1 MEQTFLMM
9 KKLGKRWLNVFKKNY
24 FVLVLLLG
32 LAIFLTGCQTLQK
45 VNEFSAASVLPQ
57 DADLYVRLPVKT
69 NSALCKTLLKA
80 YMPDLDESAQEKL
93 VVSAN
98 TIFAAVKT
106 EENGKKS
113 VNIAVEGKF
122 PFYTNFVLTDKNG
135 WSKANKKEGNIKYT
149 YYVHDTGFQL
159 AIPTGNIALLSSTS
173 VLPMLQAC
181 ENNVMNNIYGV
192 EEVSKREA
200 LLTSNIDSAAF
211 YSENPKVFIKSII
224 GLDFSFGIAE
234 AGGVLTTKGVNE
246 NSDLEYNLD
255 LDLVLSEPRG
265 IKATTFIVK
274 TLFSAISKDIVIEQ
288 KGEDTLSCKN
298 ITVSENSVL
307 SLVMGK

>member
-1 MEQTFLMM
+1 M
-9 KKLGKRWLNVFKKNY
+9 FKKNY
-24 FVLVLLLG
+24 FILVLLLG
-32 LAIFLTGCQTLQK
+32 LAILLTGCQTLKK

-57 DADLYVRLPVKT
+57 DSDLYVRLPVKT
-69 NSALCKTLLKA
+69 NSDLCKTLLKA
-80 YMPDLDESAQEKL
+80 YMPDLDEASQEKL
-93 VVSAN
+93 VVSAEVVY
-98 TIFAAVKT
+98 AAVKT

-122 PFYTNFVLTDKNG
+122 PFYTNFVLTEKNG
-135 WSKANKKEGNIKYT
+135 WTKTNKKEGNIKYT
-149 YYVHDTGFQL
+149 YYVHNSGFQL
-159 AIPTGNIALLSSTS
+159 AIPTKNIALLSSNS

-181 ENNVMNNIYGV
+181 ENNVMNNFYGV
-192 EEVSKREA
+192 EDISKREA
-200 LLTSNIDSAAF
+200 LLTSNSSSAAF
-211 YSENPKVFIKSII
+211 YSENPKAFIKSII

-234 AGGVLTTKGVNE
+234 AGGVLTSKGTTGDE
-246 NSDLEYNLD
+246 GLDYNLD

-288 KGEDTLSCKN
+288 KGDDTLSCNN

>member
-1 MEQTFLMM
+1 M
-9 KKLGKRWLNVFKKNY
+9 FKKNY

-32 LAIFLTGCQTLQK
+32 LAIFLTGCQTLQ
-45 VNEFSAASVLPQ
+45 NINNFSAASVLPQ

-93 VVSAN
+93 IVSAN
-98 TIFAAVKT
+98 TVFAAVKT
-106 EENGKKS
+106 ESNGKKS

-159 AIPTGNIALLSSTS
+159 AIPTGNIAVLSSDS

-211 YSENPKVFIKSII
+211 YSENPKAFIKSII

-234 AGGVLTTKGVNE
+234 AGGVLTSKSPTGAAGG
-246 NSDLEYNLD
+246 DYNLD

-274 TLFSAISKDIVIEQ
+274 SLFSAISKNIVIEQ
-288 KGEDTLSCKN
+288 KGDDTLSCNN

>member
-1 MEQTFLMM
+1 M
-9 KKLGKRWLNVFKKNY
+9 FKKNY

-122 PFYTNFVLTDKNG
+122 PF
-135 WSKANKKEGNIKYT
+135 
-149 YYVHDTGFQL
+149 
-159 AIPTGNIALLSSTS
+159 
-173 VLPMLQAC
+173 
-181 ENNVMNNIYGV
+181 
-192 EEVSKREA
+192 
-200 LLTSNIDSAAF
+200 
-211 YSENPKVFIKSII
+211 
-224 GLDFSFGIAE
+224 
-234 AGGVLTTKGVNE
+234 
-246 NSDLEYNLD
+246 
-255 LDLVLSEPRG
+255 
-265 IKATTFIVK
+265 
-274 TLFSAISKDIVIEQ
+274 
-288 KGEDTLSCKN
+288 
-298 ITVSENSVL
+298 
-307 SLVMGK
+307 

>member
-1 MEQTFLMM
+1 M
-9 KKLGKRWLNVFKKNY
+9 FKKNY

-69 NSALCKTLLKA
+69 NSELCRTLLKA
-80 YMPDLDESAQEKL
+80 YMPDLDEASQDKL
-93 VVSAN
+93 VVSAE
-98 TIFAAVKT
+98 IIYAAVKT

-122 PFYTNFVLTDKNG
+122 PFYTNFVLTEKNG
-135 WSKANKKEGNIKYT
+135 WTKTNKKEGNIKYT
-149 YYVHDTGFQL
+149 YYVHNSGFQL
-159 AIPTGNIALLSSTS
+159 AIPTKNIALLSSNS

-181 ENNVMNNIYGV
+181 ENNVLNNIYGV
-192 EEVSKREA
+192 ENISNREA
-200 LLTSNIDSAAF
+200 LLTSNIESAAF
-211 YSENPKVFIKSII
+211 YSENPKAFIKSII

-234 AGGVLTTKGVNE
+234 AGGVLSSKGI
-246 NSDLEYNLD
+246 SGADGLDYNLD

-274 TLFSAISKDIVIEQ
+274 TLFSAISKNIVIEQ
-288 KGEDTLSCKN
+288 KGDDTLSCKN
-298 ITVSENSVL
+298 ITVSENAVL